1 MTIRF
6 AGNTGERHV
15 VIKSGRETKGDLGIP
30 GQIDGCPV
38 TEIGN
43 FSFFC
48 CAGLTSVSIPASVT
62 YIGHLAFRSCTGL
75 ASVAIPDSVKCI
87 EHRAFNG
94 CTGLTSVTIGK
105 GVTRIAGEVFCGC
118 RKLSDVAI
126 HGDVSDLGLYTRK
139 ENIMTDWNV
148 EEAKDSIKNGGRFGA
163 KRATA
168 FSAAA

>member
-38 TEIGN
+38 TEIGD

-87 EHRAFNG
+87 EHRAFSG
-94 CTGLTSVTIGK
+94 CTGFTSVTIGK

-126 HGDVSDLGLYTRK
+126 HGDVSDLGTQERK
-139 ENIMTDWNV
+139 SMMTDWNV